1 MRLLSV
7 YRPFHS
13 AGPETH
19 ERLARPRSSDEPG
32 GAYTF
37 RAVAHVTGII
47 LGAGLSRRLGRPKQ
61 TLPLGDTTL
70 LGWVVREAESSSLD
84 RVFLVTVDEVAT
96 TRAEVVPP
104 DGRDPS
110 CTATSLRSGLAAA
123 GETDAVL
130 LLLGD
135 MPGVDA
141 ALVDTVR
148 AEWEAARPWALATE
162 YDDARGHPLV
172 FSAEAV
178 SALRAAQGSKVAWR
192 LLESQPERV
201 ATVRVARPLPRD
213 VDTWE
218 DYEAVLAE
226 LAP

>member
-1 MRLLSV
+1 M
-7 YRPFHS
+7 
-13 AGPETH
+13 
-19 ERLARPRSSDEPG
+19 
-32 GAYTF
+32 
-37 RAVAHVTGII
+37 AHVTGII

-70 LGWVVREAESSSLD
+70 LGWVVREAERSSLD
-84 RVFLVTVDEVAT
+84 RVVLVTTDEIAT

-110 CTATSLRSGLAAA
+110 CTATSLRSGRAAA

-141 ALVDTVR
+141 ALVDAVR
-148 AEWEAARPWALATE
+148 AEGAATRPWALATE

-178 SALRAAQGSKVAWR
+178 AALRAAEGRKVAWR
-192 LLESQPERV
+192 LLESEPERV